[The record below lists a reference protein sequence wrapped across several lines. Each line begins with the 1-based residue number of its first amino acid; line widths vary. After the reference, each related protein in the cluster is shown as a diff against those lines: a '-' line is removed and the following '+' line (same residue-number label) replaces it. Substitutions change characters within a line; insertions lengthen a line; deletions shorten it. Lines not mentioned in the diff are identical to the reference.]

1 MSNINKVGYQYIGLL
16 NNIPSNLK
24 NSRESGI
31 TFRGYSVNEEK
42 SLTQCKI
49 ISTKNTEGESVA
61 SNLAFYLAGNE
72 PLSNKYDPNEYPAL
86 FMENDGMIV
95 FVVIIVF
102 ILIVLI
108 LKIFVKLFI
117 NIIYNFI

>member
-31 TFRGYSVNEEK
+31 TFRGYSENEEK

-86 FMENDGMIV
+86 FMENDGMMQKIV
-95 FVVIIVF
+95 VPNGTDFKVDGNMVVEGD
-102 ILIVLI
+102 
-108 LKIFVKLFI
+108 IF
-117 NIIYNFI
+117 NFIFLQ